1 VRPAHKAG
9 EPPGPAAPAGRG
21 GPGYPV
27 VLDVLGRR
35 CLVVG
40 GGPVAARRA
49 RGLLDA
55 GAVVTVVAPRVVSAI
70 EEMVSG
76 PREPNG
82 GRPAPV
88 DVELRPYRQ
97 AEAGRFDL
105 VVTATGDPAV
115 DSSVVADARAAGVP
129 VASATGDIP
138 GTLRLPA
145 VLRRGPVT
153 VAVSTGGAS
162 PALSLWL
169 RDRIAGSLPPG
180 LETVAA
186 LLDEARSEMRASGR
200 STDSVD
206 WATLLEDHVLPLVE
220 AGRLDDARAALRPGG
235 RQPGGTASPAP

>member
-1 VRPAHKAG
+1 MRPAPEAG
-9 EPPGPAAPAGRG
+9 GPPDPAVPAGRDRA
-21 GPGYPV
+21 GYPV

-70 EEMVSG
+70 EELASG
-76 PREPNG
+76 SRAEPHPG
-82 GRPAPV
+82 PV
-88 DVELRPYRQ
+88 DLERRPYRHG
-97 AEAGRFDL
+97 EAGRFDL

-129 VASATGDIP
+129 VASATGDIA

-162 PALSLWL
+162 PALAVWL
-169 RDRIAGSLPPG
+169 RDRIAGSLPRG

-186 LLDEARSEMRASGR
+186 LLDEARSEVQASGR
-200 STDSVD
+200 STGSVD
-206 WATLLEDHVLPLVE
+206 WATLLEVQVLSLVE
-220 AGRLDDARAALRPGG
+220 AGRVDEARAALRAGWH
-235 RQPGGTASPAP
+235 QPGGTVSPAP